1 MAPGSK
7 GVNEAHL
14 SFSGLAFA
22 RRATAEECRLRALA
36 TEDPAKSKI
45 YEALG
50 ATYDRL
56 AEDLDRAAETTKRVD
71 ARTKTI
77 RAELP
82 DQSAV
87 RSG

>member
-1 MAPGSK
+1 MASGPEGM
-7 GVNEAHL
+7 NEAHL

-22 RRATAEECRLRALA
+22 RRARAEECRLRASA
-36 TEDPAKSKI
+36 TEDPTESKI

-71 ARTKTI
+71 ARTKAI
-77 RAELP
+77 GAGLP
-82 DQSAV
+82 D
-87 RSG
+87 